1 MPYYWLETET
11 PWGIFMEDYKKMYR
25 TVMEDH
31 FPDEMTIQFGKYRLV
46 YRKRTWKLPDSASGQ
61 IIEKGLR
68 YGENP
73 GQEAALYELVNG
85 NLVLGDCH
93 FIGPGFGL
101 VSGITEEG
109 MIQEGKHPGKINL
122 TDVDNA
128 LNILKFLM
136 KKPAVAI
143 MKHNNPCGVAHGE
156 SISEAYEKA
165 NMADRIAAFGGC
177 AAFNRP
183 IDKTTAEMIR
193 ENYLE
198 VVVAPEYEEG
208 TVEILSK
215 RSNLRIIRIPRIDRL
230 EQYRNL
236 RFVEFK
242 SLMDGGIIVQ
252 QSSIN
257 AVIAKD
263 DLKPAAASYK
273 GKQYTIS
280 RMPTKGEYED
290 MVFGWAVEQGVTSNS
305 VIYVKEG
312 VTVGIGT
319 GEQDRVGVAEIAI
332 FKAYTKYADAL
343 CFRTYGIPYKI
354 LEREIQAG
362 RRDRS
367 QEDAIDD
374 QVNREKGGLMG
385 SIMVSDAFFPFRDGV
400 DVAIEEGITG
410 IIQPGGSERDFES
423 IEACN
428 ETDPPVTMVFTGQ
441 RAFRH

>member
-1 MPYYWLETET
+1 
-11 PWGIFMEDYKKMYR
+11 MEDYKRMYR
-25 TVMEDH
+25 TIMEDH
-31 FPDEMTIQFGKYRLV
+31 FPDEMTIQLGEQRLI

-93 FIGPGFGL
+93 FIEPGYGL
-101 VSGITEEG
+101 VSGITEED

-122 TDVDNA
+122 TDVDSA
-128 LNILKFLM
+128 LNIMKFLM
-136 KKPAVAI
+136 KEPAVAI
-143 MKHNNPCGVAHGE
+143 MKHNNPCGVAYGK
-156 SISEAYEKA
+156 SASEAYEKA

-183 IDKTTAEMIR
+183 IDKTTAEMISQ
-193 ENYLE
+193 NYLE

-208 TVEILSK
+208 AVEVLSK
-215 RSNLRIIRIPRIDRL
+215 RPNLRIIRIGKIDQL
-230 EQYRNL
+230 EHYWNF
-236 RFVEFK
+236 RFVDFK

-252 QSSIN
+252 QSPIN
-257 AVIAKD
+257 AITTKG
-263 DLKPAAASYK
+263 DLKPATASYE

-280 RMPTKGEYED
+280 RMPTDQESED
-290 MVFGWAVEQGVTSNS
+290 MIFGWAVEQGVTSNS
-305 VIYVKEG
+305 VIYVKDG

-343 CFRTYGIPYKI
+343 CFRTYGIPLKI
-354 LEREIQAG
+354 LEREIQA
-362 RRDRS
+362 RSRDPS
-367 QEDAIDD
+367 QKEAIDD
-374 QVNREKGGLMG
+374 QVSREKGGLMG

-400 DVAIEEGITG
+400 DVAIREGITG
-410 IIQPGGSERDFES
+410 IIQPGGAIRDFES

-428 ETDPPVTMVFTGQ
+428 EAVPPVTMVFTGQ